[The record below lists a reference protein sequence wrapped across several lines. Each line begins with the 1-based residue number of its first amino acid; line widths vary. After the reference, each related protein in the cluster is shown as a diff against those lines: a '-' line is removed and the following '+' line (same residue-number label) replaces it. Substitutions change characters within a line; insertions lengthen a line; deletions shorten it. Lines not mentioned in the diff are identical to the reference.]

1 MSENPPSGAPQGEN
15 QAPPIVPAPAPPA
28 AAEPA
33 AAAPPAPPAPVQ
45 QAAPVPPVPP
55 VPPVQPMYGQY
66 APPQTPP
73 GPHAPPALPAYGQY
87 APPPPFGQPASPP
100 PAYGQ
105 YAPPA
110 YGSPPASGAPPVY
123 GAPPIYGQ
131 PAYGQ
136 PAYGQAAQP
145 AAPQPGQQWAPP
157 PKPGLVPLRPLGFG
171 TLLGSPF
178 QVLRR
183 NTGPTV
189 GSALIIQFI
198 IYLVTGVIIGGAVLL
213 AVTRINQAS
222 ASDQDAIAAGSTVII
237 LLSTIIPLA
246 VGLVASALLQ
256 GILVIEV
263 SREVLGEKRRLGEL
277 WRAAGKRVWPLLLWT
292 LLEGAAIVVVLVVV
306 IGVIVLLASLGTV
319 GIVLSVVVGIVGF
332 FGLLALAVWL
342 GTKFA
347 LVPCAI
353 VLERMTVRQAMVRSW
368 RLTSRSFWK
377 TFGVLILVNV
387 IMYFA
392 AQLVST
398 PVAFLLSL
406 GFNLVDPNGASTS
419 TGTST
424 AGLSSAELTNFVV
437 TYLVLGVVQLVVGA
451 ITAVVQ
457 AAAVSLVYIDLRIR
471 KEGLDLE
478 LIRFVEA
485 RQAGLAAANDDPFLV
500 TGRQ

>member
-1 MSENPPSGAPQGEN
+1 MSENPPSGVPQGEN
-15 QAPPIVPAPAPPA
+15 P
-28 AAEPA
+28 
-33 AAAPPAPPAPVQ
+33 
-45 QAAPVPPVPP
+45 AAPVPPIQPAAP
-55 VPPVQPMYGQY
+55 VPPTRPVAPVQPTYGQY
-66 APPQTPP
+66 APPQAPP
-73 GPHAPPALPAYGQY
+73 GPPAPPAPSAYGQY
-87 APPPPFGQPASPP
+87 APPPPYGQPTTPP

-136 PAYGQAAQP
+136 AAYGQP

-222 ASDQDAIAAGSTVII
+222 ASDQDAITAGSTVII
-237 LLSTIIPLA
+237 LLSALIPLA

-377 TFGVLILVNV
+377 TFGVLALVNV

-398 PVAFLLSL
+398 PVGLLL
-406 GFNLVDPNGASTS
+406 GLGLNLVDPNGASTS

-424 AGLSSAELTNFVV
+424 AGLSGAELTNIVI

-485 RQAGLAAANDDPFLV
+485 RQAGRATASDDPFLV
-500 TGRQ
+500 TERR